1 MDVQKFRKIHDKFD
15 HGDRLTNGELQVMIE
30 FYDDL
35 VKTLDRAYLPRFQLM
50 QREAWANQ
58 RRLHE
63 MRSFRV
69 N

>member
-1 MDVQKFRKIHDKFD
+1 MDVQKFRAVHKKFVM
-15 HGDRLTNGELQVMIE
+15 GDRLTNGELEALITY
-30 FYDDL
+30 YDGL
-35 VKTLDRAYLPRFQLM
+35 VNILNQGYLPQFSLM

-63 MRSFRV
+63 IRSFRV